1 LSGSPARHR
10 SPSTLAAGPCD
21 ASPRRHDT
29 GVEAHR
35 QPHPLSSKAAVV
47 GTTVL
52 LPRQW
57 RGGKHGGPSSTAAA
71 VACTVARGS
80 GRHIATGEEACC
92 CGRGRRVATGVEA
105 HMQPHPP
112 SSTVAVVGKTTL
124 PRRWRWPLDVDPD
137 KAVAGSNLGL
147 VGLDSGSGFFF
158 KN

>member
-1 LSGSPARHR
+1 M
-10 SPSTLAAGPCD
+10 AAL
-21 ASPRRHDT
+21 PRRQRQWHARWPV
-29 GVEAHR
+29 GVG
-35 QPHPLSSKAAVV
+35 
-47 GTTVL
+47 GT
-52 LPRQW
+52 LPRV
-57 RGGKHGGPSSTAAA
+57 R
-71 VACTVARGS
+71 
-80 GRHIATGEEACC
+80 
-92 CGRGRRVATGVEA
+92 RRVATGVEA